1 MYDTDGNAIGEFK
14 TFDETMDEVL
24 PIIEDKEND
33 VPCANHLQ
41 TPLKNK

>member
-1 MYDTDGNAIGEFK
+1 MYDNDGNAICEFR
-14 TFDETMDEVL
+14 TFDETMDEVP

-33 VPCANHLQ
+33 VPSLNHLQ